1 MPEQFEQCQVQC
13 EDSAMVKSAYHHGDL
28 GPALIDGAL
37 VEVRKVGA
45 EKVSLR
51 SVASAVGVSASAAY
65 HYFPDKDALLG
76 AAGMAVVNLLG
87 ARMQSAFDAIQGDDP
102 KGAEERFRAIGMAYI
117 EFAVEEPHLFRL
129 AFGAYCIN
137 QATHEFAELREAGV
151 AGSLLAQSLD
161 DLLRHGVISQEARQ
175 YGEVLAWS
183 AVHGLAMLILENQVP
198 LGAAP
203 ALLDAIHFSLA
214 TSEREA

>member
-1 MPEQFEQCQVQC
+1 
-13 EDSAMVKSAYHHGDL
+13 MVKSAYHHGDL
-28 GPALIDGAL
+28 VPALISGAL
-37 VEVRKVGA
+37 EEVRKVGA

-51 SVASAVGVSASAAY
+51 GVASAIGVSASAAY

-76 AAGMAVVNLLG
+76 ATGERTFDLLG
-87 ARMQSAFDAIQGDDP
+87 TRMQSAFDAIKGDDP

-117 EFAVEEPHLFRL
+117 DFAVEEPHLFRL

-137 QATHEFAELREAGV
+137 PITNGFAGLRDAGV
-151 AGSLLAQSLD
+151 AGSLLARALD
-161 DLLRHGVISQEARQ
+161 DLLRHGVISQQARR

-183 AVHGLAMLILENQVP
+183 AVHGLAMLILENQAP
-198 LGAAP
+198 LAAAP
-203 ALLDAIHFSLA
+203 SLLDAIHFSLA